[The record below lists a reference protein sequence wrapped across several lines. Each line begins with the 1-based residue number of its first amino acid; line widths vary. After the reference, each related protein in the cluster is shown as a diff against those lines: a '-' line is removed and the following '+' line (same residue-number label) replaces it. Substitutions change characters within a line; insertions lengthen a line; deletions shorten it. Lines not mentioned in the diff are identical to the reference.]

1 MPEFDSTITI
11 SIILAICALFAPSI
25 TAVINNRHQ
34 YKIRKLELH
43 HDHAAKKTETLYERK
58 CNTYMA
64 LTRAAGQYAVNHTAT
79 SFRSELLACIQAAI
93 LLCDSSTLPLLL
105 KINGLIE
112 CKEQFDESQYL
123 IVLTSLSEAL
133 NKELNS
139 LSVKYDVDSK

>member
-1 MPEFDSTITI
+1 MLEFDSTITI

-25 TAVINNRHQ
+25 TAVINNRHH
-34 YKIRKLELH
+34 YKIRELELR
-43 HDHAAKKTETLYERK
+43 HDHTAKKTETLYERK
-58 CNTYMA
+58 CTTYMA
-64 LTRAAGQYAVNHTAT
+64 LIRAAGQYAVNHTAT

-112 CKEQFDESQYL
+112 YKEQFDESQYL

-133 NKELNS
+133 NKELNA
-139 LSVKYDVDSK
+139 LSIKYDVDSK